1 MAEAYLVTCWNC
13 LGEFDAGAAVWCSD
27 DPKNPTKLCPFCLRC
42 FCDASSEY
50 KQRFWRH
57 APPTLV
63 DELQTLGR
71 SQDRLGDILIRMK
84 RITTPQLLEA
94 LVEQR
99 DTGRKLGEI
108 LATHGLVTKGD
119 VEAAL
124 RHQGVTRLNDTRAG
138 EAEGQYWQQSSP
150 DGVLD
155 YLLALGTRKHASD
168 VTIEP
173 QADQVAVRYRIDGF
187 SFRVDPIPKTFE
199 PALERALF
207 AMFGLDVAR
216 RTRAQTG
223 RTTCRFGEE
232 DYDLVAQTVPGALGL
247 TATIRLVNRST
258 FIKDF
263 GTLGLELEDRV
274 RLVEEIRAGIG
285 LVVVSSPA
293 YNGAITT
300 AYSIMS
306 FLAQGQRDVLSI
318 ECPVHWQM
326 EGVRQVEAELG
337 PQGPKIEPTLRAMV
351 AVRPDALMVSAVPDQ
366 GTAALV
372 TQLASSL
379 LVIAQVP
386 AASAP
391 RAVVA
396 LRDHGVAPAALAGSL
411 GLVTSQRLVRQNC
424 RICRVPA
431 DPPAA
436 QTLEAHGITPEEA
449 RGLAFFKGKGCPTC
463 NTIGFR
469 GRRAVFETMP
479 GSPEVREVVEQG
491 GSAEAIEKAALE
503 SGMIGIRERCLAL
516 VRNGTTSFEEFA
528 RLRL

>member
-1 MAEAYLVTCWNC
+1 
-13 LGEFDAGAAVWCSD
+13 
-27 DPKNPTKLCPFCLRC
+27 
-42 FCDASSEY
+42 
-50 KQRFWRH
+50 
-57 APPTLV
+57 
-63 DELQTLGR
+63 
-71 SQDRLGDILIRMK
+71 MK
-84 RITTPQLLEA
+84 RISTPQLLEA

-108 LATHGLVTKGD
+108 LVTHGIVGRDD

-124 RHQGVTRLNDTRAG
+124 RTQGVTRLNDTRAG
-138 EAEGQYWQQSSP
+138 EVEGAYWQQSSP

-155 YLLALGTRKHASD
+155 YLLALGARKRASD

-173 QADQVAVRYRIDGF
+173 QAEQVAVRYRIDGF

-207 AMFGLDVAR
+207 AMFGLDSAR
-216 RTRAQTG
+216 RKRAQTG
-223 RTTCRFGEE
+223 RTTCRFGDE
-232 DYDLVAQTVPGALGL
+232 DYDLVIQTVPGPLGL
-247 TATIRLVNRST
+247 TATVKLINRTT

-274 RLVEEIRAGIG
+274 RLVEEIRSGLG

-318 ECPVHWQM
+318 ESPVHWQM

-337 PQGPKIEPTLRAMV
+337 PQGPRIEPALRAMV

-366 GTAALV
+366 GTASLV

-379 LVIAQVP
+379 LVVAQVTATS
-386 AASAP
+386 AAHA
-391 RAVVA
+391 AA
-396 LRDHGVAPAALAGSL
+396 GLRELGVSPAALAGSL
-411 GLVTSQRLVRQNC
+411 GLVTSQRLVRQIC

-431 DPPAA
+431 EAPAP
-436 QTLEAHGITPEEA
+436 QTLAAHGIDADEA
-449 RGLAFFKGKGCPTC
+449 RGLSFFKGKGCPTC
-463 NTIGFR
+463 NTIGYR

-479 GSPEVREVVEQG
+479 GSAEVR
-491 GSAEAIEKAALE
+491 AAIEEGRAADVIERAALE
-503 SGMIGIRERCLAL
+503 SGMIGLRERCLAL
-516 VRNGTTSFEEFA
+516 LRSGTTSFDEFA